1 MDIIGKI
8 AEVVLFVVYTE
19 SLPFVL
25 KGYGL
30 TFSQTL
36 IISLIVMA
44 IKLVLDVFFIRVVL
58 RFFGIVWRR
67 CIWRSLKV
75 FFRRHSILF
84 IEYHNRNS
92 KAFAATSFLGQFTIA
107 YQKPIDAMAKLR
119 DRLVNWA
126 IGVGSLAVF
135 VLAVVPMP
143 PIIAAAAVLSYITL
157 TIKQPWYRFNNLFFV
172 CLFLGSEI
180 KIIAIISGIYG

>member
-1 MDIIGKI
+1 M
-8 AEVVLFVVYTE
+8 
-19 SLPFVL
+19 L
-25 KGYGL
+25 KGHGL
-30 TFSQTL
+30 TVDQAL
-36 IISLIVMA
+36 IISLIVMG

-58 RFFGIVWRR
+58 RFFGVFWRR
-67 CIWRSLKV
+67 YIWRNLKV
-75 FFRRHSILF
+75 FFRRHNILF
-84 IEYHNRNS
+84 IENLYHNHNS
-92 KAFAATSFLGQFTIA
+92 KAFEATSFLGRFSIA

-172 CLFLGSEI
+172 SLFLGSEI
-180 KIIAIISGIYG
+180 KIIVIISGIYG